1 MTEIRTKD
9 KIFLAIVVP
18 AAVAALY
25 WFGWREGEWRKI
37 DALRQ
42 RQSALVSQE
51 DFDDEM
57 ARANRQVRA
66 AREELAAERNV
77 AAPAS
82 KVKGNAGESE
92 AERGRAVVETLRAA
106 GLKIVR
112 SEVSDGAQSVLD
124 ALKRTAVRPNPTVR
138 RWTVDGAYPA
148 LMSALDGFV
157 SGELA
162 LVPVSVSIKPPSR
175 VILTVVF

>member
-9 KIFLAIVVP
+9 RIFLAVAVP
-18 AAVAALY
+18 AVVAALY
-25 WFGWREGEWRKI
+25 WFGWREGEWRRI
-37 DALRQ
+37 GELRQ

-57 ARANRQVRA
+57 ARANRQARA
-66 AREELAAERNV
+66 AREELAAERNA
-77 AAPAS
+77 AAPAT
-82 KVKGNAGESE
+82 KVKGDAGESE

-112 SEVSDGAQSVLD
+112 SEASDCAPAAMD
-124 ALKRTAVRPNPTVR
+124 ALKRTAVRPNPMVR

-162 LVPVSVSIKPPSR
+162 LVPVSVSIVPPSR
-175 VILTVVF
+175 VVLTGVF